1 MSSNSTY
8 AQQSLLVT
16 LKWREIVSIGRATAL
31 WALLCLS
38 ETPPADPLRA
48 TWLLQAIASAQNL
61 QPSDLVR
68 YLDQLNFVV
77 QNFEFVWGIFPLAFG
92 RLILPP
98 LVLTTSEK
106 SVCPRCY
113 PWGALAETKYD
124 FRTILNNLLRHLRG
138 LVADTRVRFVQFDA
152 GSEFVIED
160 ALPVSRAWQ
169 RDYSINCPTHHW
181 QTGPVEQGHSKHQDS
196 KRSMGLFA
204 IHPSDLLGHNFLLS
218 VEGHNL
224 QLHTGADVFPYFDL
238 TGLGPDSQLSFIW
251 RRIAVLHNHSVNYAK
266 FNPHGLSCIYLG
278 TGYFAGVHG
287 AKFLNPTTGKK
298 LLFSIYMTV
307 SEHFLPFKELV
318 SNPWAVLECFGLL
331 GFWNLVAWIL
341 VDTCVRK
348 CFNGT
353 WYIGTIVSYNL
364 QQQWFAVKYCD
375 GTEEYSLSAF
385 FLAVP
390 VMAAAHVGSLCSHLP
405 VLSGNVFVS
414 GSLFSLLEQV
424 AYSVDA
430 RDRLGPD
437 LACVIHV
444 KPAVHRNVVL
454 NPIFPLKRESIP
466 IPTTYRQAQQQPC
479 APYWNVEKELC
490 LARHHEL
497 HVHDDGASPSPSVQ
511 VLDTKW
517 VFDLNIMS
525 TTRKIARFKTRIVAH
540 GQPQI
545 LGFDCYDVH
554 APTIGFS
561 SGHSSSCSAV
571 DSVQQYSHSDL
582 SIFLILLPLMIW
594 NM

>member
-1 MSSNSTY
+1 
-8 AQQSLLVT
+8 
-16 LKWREIVSIGRATAL
+16 
-31 WALLCLS
+31 
-38 ETPPADPLRA
+38 
-48 TWLLQAIASAQNL
+48 
-61 QPSDLVR
+61 
-68 YLDQLNFVV
+68 
-77 QNFEFVWGIFPLAFG
+77 
-92 RLILPP
+92 
-98 LVLTTSEK
+98 
-106 SVCPRCY
+106 
-113 PWGALAETKYD
+113 
-124 FRTILNNLLRHLRG
+124 
-138 LVADTRVRFVQFDA
+138 
-152 GSEFVIED
+152 
-160 ALPVSRAWQ
+160 
-169 RDYSINCPTHHW
+169 
-181 QTGPVEQGHSKHQDS
+181 
-196 KRSMGLFA
+196 
-204 IHPSDLLGHNFLLS
+204 
-218 VEGHNL
+218 
-224 QLHTGADVFPYFDL
+224 
-238 TGLGPDSQLSFIW
+238 
-251 RRIAVLHNHSVNYAK
+251 
-266 FNPHGLSCIYLG
+266 
-278 TGYFAGVHG
+278 
-287 AKFLNPTTGKK
+287 
-298 LLFSIYMTV
+298 MTV

-331 GFWNLVAWIL
+331 GFWNLVAWIH

-364 QQQWFAVKYCD
+364 QQQWFAVQYCD
-375 GTEEYSLSAF
+375 GTEEYSLSESAVIHYTELLPSAF

-390 VMAAAHVGSLCSHLP
+390 VMAAAHVGSLCSHLT
-405 VLSGNVFVS
+405 VLSGKVFFS

-571 DSVQQYSHSDL
+571 DSVQQYSHSDSSL
-582 SIFLILLPLMIW
+582 QILPCLQVCW
-594 NM
+594 N